1 MRKQIASEPLCYHCG
16 KPSHTVKACPKVLR
30 HVCGERGHLAR
41 DSRRPWMMPGMVAL
55 RQEEVE
61 AMRVEK
67 EHAVNVA
74 DADWP
79 AMSGMSRNVVE
90 EGDSS
95 TYRR

>member
-1 MRKQIASEPLCYHCG
+1 
-16 KPSHTVKACPKVLR
+16 
-30 HVCGERGHLAR
+30 
-41 DSRRPWMMPGMVAL
+41 MVAL